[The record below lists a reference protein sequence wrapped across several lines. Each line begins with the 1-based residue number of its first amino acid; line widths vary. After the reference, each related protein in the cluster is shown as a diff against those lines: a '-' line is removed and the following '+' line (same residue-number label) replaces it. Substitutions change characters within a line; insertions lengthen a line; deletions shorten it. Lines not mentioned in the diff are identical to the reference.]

1 MSRTLRGPRE
11 QFDLTGGREEG
22 PREVS
27 ETKFQFLP
35 RTLVGSVGLQVGY
48 QYDGQD
54 PLVWNS
60 CRLLNP
66 NPLIF
71 VKE

>member
-54 PLVWNS
+54 PLV
-60 CRLLNP
+60 
-66 NPLIF
+66 
-71 VKE
+71 